1 MFISFFKLKMNK
13 VFDTII
19 QSCEELGT
27 LQQDGTVFL
36 SPEQIRQ
43 CKEINTD
50 LSLQKIEE
58 EYRTRTFTTKREEY
72 IKEKMNTYELMKK
85 RIDELQKLYISHIET
100 LGKREIDE
108 ANYNMEKAKF
118 IVEKDRILTDINKQN
133 KLITEDVA
141 TNFYNVEQVQYKD
154 LVNRMFNLKS
164 INDEKNEFQLNLD
177 TTDQQLQILLDKRRK
192 TQNIYKIVLSFFILL
207 TILFVAYF
215 VYYLFSTNTL

>member
-1 MFISFFKLKMNK
+1 MNK

-72 IKEKMNTYELMKK
+72 IKEKMKTYELMKK
-85 RIDELQKLYISHIET
+85 RINELQNLYISLIEK
-100 LGKREIDE
+100 LGEREIDQ
-108 ANYNMEKAKF
+108 ASYNMEKAKF
-118 IVEKDRILTDINKQN
+118 IVEKDRILKDINEQN
-133 KLITEDVA
+133 KMITSNVA
-141 TNFYNVEQVQYKD
+141 TSFYNVEQVQYKD
-154 LVNRMFNLKS
+154 LVNRMFRLKS
-164 INDEKNEFQLNLD
+164 INDEKKEFQLNLD
-177 TTDQQLQILLDKRRK
+177 TTDQQLRIVLDKRRK
-192 TQNIYKIVLSFFILL
+192 VQNIYKIVMALFIIL
-207 TILFVAYF
+207 TSLFIAYF
-215 VYYLFSTNTL
+215 VYYLFSKNTL

>member
-1 MFISFFKLKMNK
+1 MNK

-72 IKEKMNTYELMKK
+72 IKEKMKTYELMKK
-85 RIDELQKLYISHIET
+85 RINELQKLYISLIEK
-100 LGKREIDE
+100 LGKREIDQ
-108 ANYNMEKAKF
+108 ASYNMEKAKF
-118 IVEKDRILTDINKQN
+118 IVEKDRILKDINEQN
-133 KLITEDVA
+133 KMITSNVA
-141 TNFYNVEQVQYKD
+141 TSFYNVEQVQYKD
-154 LVNRMFNLKS
+154 LVNRMFRLKS
-164 INDEKNEFQLNLD
+164 LNDEKKEFQLNLD
-177 TTDQQLQILLDKRRK
+177 TTDQQLRILLDKRRK
-192 TQNIYKIVLSFFILL
+192 VQNIYKIVMALFIIL
-207 TILFVAYF
+207 TSLFIAYF
-215 VYYLFSTNTL
+215 VYYLFSKNTL

>member
-1 MFISFFKLKMNK
+1 MNK

-72 IKEKMNTYELMKK
+72 IKEKMKTYELMKK
-85 RIDELQKLYISHIET
+85 RINELQKLYISLIEK
-100 LGKREIDE
+100 LGKREIDQ
-108 ANYNMEKAKF
+108 ASYNMEKAKF
-118 IVEKDRILTDINKQN
+118 IVEKDRILKDINEQN
-133 KLITEDVA
+133 KMITSNVA
-141 TNFYNVEQVQYKD
+141 TSFYNVEQVQYKD
-154 LVNRMFNLKS
+154 LVNRMFRLKS
-164 INDEKNEFQLNLD
+164 LNDEKKEFQLNLD
-177 TTDQQLQILLDKRRK
+177 TTDQQLRIVLDKRRK
-192 TQNIYKIVLSFFILL
+192 VQNIYKIVMALFIIL
-207 TILFVAYF
+207 TSLFIAYF
-215 VYYLFSTNTL
+215 VYYLFSKNTL

>member
-1 MFISFFKLKMNK
+1 MLISFFKLKMNK

-72 IKEKMNTYELMKK
+72 IKEKMKTYELMKK
-85 RIDELQKLYISHIET
+85 RINELQKLYISLIEK
-100 LGKREIDE
+100 LGKREIDQ
-108 ANYNMEKAKF
+108 ASYNMEKAKF
-118 IVEKDRILTDINKQN
+118 IVEKDRILKDINEQN
-133 KLITEDVA
+133 KMITSNVA
-141 TNFYNVEQVQYKD
+141 TSFYNVEQVQYKD
-154 LVNRMFNLKS
+154 LVNRMFRLKS
-164 INDEKNEFQLNLD
+164 LNDEKKEFQLNLD
-177 TTDQQLQILLDKRRK
+177 TTDQQLRIVLDKRRK
-192 TQNIYKIVLSFFILL
+192 VQNIYKIVMALFIIL
-207 TILFVAYF
+207 TSLFIAYF
-215 VYYLFSTNTL
+215 VYYLFSKNTL

>member
-1 MFISFFKLKMNK
+1 MNK

-72 IKEKMNTYELMKK
+72 IKEKMKTYELMKK
-85 RIDELQKLYISHIET
+85 RINELQNLYISLIEK
-100 LGKREIDE
+100 LGKREIDQ
-108 ANYNMEKAKF
+108 ASYNMEKAKF
-118 IVEKDRILTDINKQN
+118 IVEKDRILKDINEQN
-133 KLITEDVA
+133 KMITSNVA
-141 TNFYNVEQVQYKD
+141 TSFYNVEQVQYKD
-154 LVNRMFNLKS
+154 LVNRMFRLKS
-164 INDEKNEFQLNLD
+164 INDEKKEFQLNLD
-177 TTDQQLQILLDKRRK
+177 TTDQQLRIVLDKRRK
-192 TQNIYKIVLSFFILL
+192 VQNIYKIVMALFIIL
-207 TILFVAYF
+207 TGLFIAYF
-215 VYYLFSTNTL
+215 VYYLFSKNTL

>member
-1 MFISFFKLKMNK
+1 MNK

-72 IKEKMNTYELMKK
+72 IKEKMKTYELMKK
-85 RIDELQKLYISHIET
+85 RINELQNLYISLIEK
-100 LGKREIDE
+100 LGKREIDQ
-108 ANYNMEKAKF
+108 ASYNMEKAKF
-118 IVEKDRILTDINKQN
+118 IVEKDRILKDINEQN
-133 KLITEDVA
+133 KMITSNVA
-141 TNFYNVEQVQYKD
+141 TSFYNVEQVQYKD
-154 LVNRMFNLKS
+154 LVNRMFRLKS
-164 INDEKNEFQLNLD
+164 INDEKKEFQLNLD
-177 TTDQQLQILLDKRRK
+177 TTDQQLRIVLDKRRK
-192 TQNIYKIVLSFFILL
+192 VQNIYKIVMALFIIL
-207 TILFVAYF
+207 TSLFIAYF
-215 VYYLFSTNTL
+215 VYYLFSKNTL